1 MDFQSEAQLEEELL
15 HLLVEQNFTKVDI
28 NNIDDLLNNFRQ
40 QINILNT
47 IPLKGNNL
55 TDREFDRLL
64 TQINGKS
71 VYQSAKILRDKLI
84 LTRDDNSQIYLE
96 LLNTKDY
103 TQNIFQIANQITV
116 KEKYTNRYDVTILIN
131 GLPLV
136 QIELKRRGNDLKEAF
151 NQIERYRKHSYSG
164 LFRFVQIFVIS
175 NGVDTKYFTNSDT
188 KPLYTFTFFWT
199 DEHNR
204 RITKLSDFT
213 KVFFNSSHLL
223 DMLADYMII
232 NDTDKNLMIM
242 RPYQV
247 YATKALI
254 KQALTTDKGGYIWH
268 TTGSGKTL
276 TSFKCSQ
283 ILAHNPAIK
292 KIFFVVDRSDL
303 DRQTLQEFN
312 KFEAN
317 SVDNTDNTKI
327 LIKQIDDEHKHF
339 IVTTIQKFAKAASM
353 PKYKSIFAKYADDKI
368 VIIFDECHRSTFG
381 KQLNCIKKVFPH
393 LQIFGFTGTP
403 RFPQNK
409 SQDGRTTADIFG
421 KCLHTYLIKDAIFD
435 HNVLG
440 FNVEYIKTFDGQYD
454 PTDTTKVQSI
464 DTQEVFDNPERL
476 TLIARH
482 IVKYHDIKTHNRRY
496 NALFAVSSVEI
507 LIKYYDIFKN
517 LHTDLKIAAIFTFGA
532 NEEAE
537 IKDEHSRDALERII
551 TDYNQLYKTNYDTNT
566 FSAYANDLMKKIKT
580 AQVDIVIV
588 VGMML
593 TGFDAKVLNT
603 LYVDK
608 NLEYH
613 NLLQAYSRTNR
624 VEHSTKPFGNIVC
637 YRNLKENT
645 DNAIKLF
652 SQTDSIDEVLSQN
665 LDFYLVKL
673 KQAITDLLQITPTVE
688 SVDNLQTEEQQRDFI
703 LAFRKVSQLLNI
715 LNNFTE
721 FDFNK
726 YITAINTQDFM
737 DYKSKY
743 LTIYEQL
750 KNHTETNKVSILNDI
765 DFCIELVATD
775 RINTTYIMNLI
786 HNIER
791 NDIIK
796 QQMEINQI
804 KAELKN
810 SDDIQLRFKI
820 DLIEKFLDKVVPKLD
835 ADTSIDDAYNNF
847 VQKERTAEITAF
859 AKEHDINADFLQ
871 NEISDYEY
879 TGIISKAKIMQTI
892 KKSFLEKAKIAT
904 LAVNFIKNN
913 VQKYL

>member
-15 HLLVEQNFTKVDI
+15 HFLVEQNFTKVDI

-47 IPLKGNNL
+47 VPLKGINL
-55 TDREFDRLL
+55 TDKEFDRLL
-64 TQINGKS
+64 TQISGKS

-84 LTRDDNSQIYLE
+84 LTRDDNSQVYLE
-96 LLNTKDY
+96 LLNMKDY
-103 TQNIFQIANQITV
+103 KQNIFQIANQITV

-164 LFRFVQIFVIS
+164 LFRFVQIFIIS
-175 NGVDTKYFTNSDT
+175 NGVDTKYFANSDT
-188 KPLYTFTFFWT
+188 KPLYSFTFFWT

-204 RITKLSDFT
+204 RITKLSDFS
-213 KVFFNSSHLL
+213 KVFLNTPHLL
-223 DMLADYMII
+223 DMITDYMII

-292 KIFFVVDRSDL
+292 KVFFVVDRSDL

-312 KFEAN
+312 KFETN

-327 LIKQIDDEHKHF
+327 LVKQIADEHKNF
-339 IVTTIQKFAKAASM
+339 IVTTIQKLAKAASSS
-353 PKYKSIFAKYADDKI
+353 KYQSIFAKYTDDKI
-368 VIIFDECHRSTFG
+368 IIIFDECHRSTFG
-381 KQLNCIKKVFPH
+381 KQLNCIKKAFPH
-393 LQIFGFTGTP
+393 IQIFGFTGTP
-403 RFPQNK
+403 RFLQNK

-454 PTDTTKVQSI
+454 PTDNTKVQNI
-464 DTQEVFDNPERL
+464 DTQEVFDSPKRL
-476 TLIARH
+476 SLIAQH

-496 NALFAVSSVEI
+496 NALFAVSSVDV

-517 LHTDLKIAAIFTFGA
+517 MQTDLKIAAIFTFGA

-537 IKDEHSRDALERII
+537 FKDEHSRDALERII
-551 TDYNQLYKTNYDTNT
+551 ADYNQLYKTNYDTNT
-566 FSAYANDLMKKIKT
+566 FSAYTNDLMKKIKT
-580 AQVDIVIV
+580 AQIDIVIV

-603 LYVDK
+603 LYIDK

-645 DNAIKLF
+645 DNAVKLF
-652 SQTDSIDEVLSQN
+652 SQTNSVDEVLTQDLN
-665 LDFYLVKL
+665 FYITKL
-673 KQAITDLLQITPTVE
+673 KQAVNDLIRIAPTAE
-688 SVDNLQTEEQQRDFI
+688 NVDDLQTEEQLRDFI
-703 LAFRKVSQLLNI
+703 LAFRKVSRLQNI
-715 LNNFTE
+715 LGNFTE
-721 FDFNK
+721 FDFDK
-726 YITAINTQDFM
+726 YIIAINTQDFM

-750 KNHTETNKVSILNDI
+750 KNSTKTNKVSILSDI

-786 HNIER
+786 RNIER

-796 QQMEINQI
+796 QQTEIEQI
-804 KAELKN
+804 KSELKN
-810 SDDIQLRFKI
+810 SDDIQLRYKI
-820 DLIEKFLDKVVPKLD
+820 DLIEKFLDKVVPKLNT
-835 ADTSIDDAYNNF
+835 DTSIDDAYNDF
-847 VQKERTAEITAF
+847 ETEERQHEINTFAEENDLD
-859 AKEHDINADFLQ
+859 AKFLQ

-879 TGIISKAKIMQTI
+879 TGIINKAKIMQTI
-892 KKSFLEKAKIAT
+892 KKSFLEKTKIAT

>member
-1 MDFQSEAQLEEELL
+1 M
-15 HLLVEQNFTKVDI
+15 
-28 NNIDDLLNNFRQ
+28 
-40 QINILNT
+40 
-47 IPLKGNNL
+47 
-55 TDREFDRLL
+55 
-64 TQINGKS
+64 
-71 VYQSAKILRDKLI
+71 
-84 LTRDDNSQIYLE
+84 
-96 LLNTKDY
+96 
-103 TQNIFQIANQITV
+103 
-116 KEKYTNRYDVTILIN
+116 
-131 GLPLV
+131 
-136 QIELKRRGNDLKEAF
+136 
-151 NQIERYRKHSYSG
+151 
-164 LFRFVQIFVIS
+164 
-175 NGVDTKYFTNSDT
+175 
-188 KPLYTFTFFWT
+188 
-199 DEHNR
+199 
-204 RITKLSDFT
+204 
-213 KVFFNSSHLL
+213 
-223 DMLADYMII
+223 
-232 NDTDKNLMIM
+232 
-242 RPYQV
+242 
-247 YATKALI
+247 
-254 KQALTTDKGGYIWH
+254 
-268 TTGSGKTL
+268 
-276 TSFKCSQ
+276 
-283 ILAHNPAIK
+283 
-292 KIFFVVDRSDL
+292 
-303 DRQTLQEFN
+303 
-312 KFEAN
+312 
-317 SVDNTDNTKI
+317 
-327 LIKQIDDEHKHF
+327 
-339 IVTTIQKFAKAASM
+339 
-353 PKYKSIFAKYADDKI
+353 
-368 VIIFDECHRSTFG
+368 
-381 KQLNCIKKVFPH
+381 
-393 LQIFGFTGTP
+393 
-403 RFPQNK
+403 QNK

-673 KQAITDLLQITPTVE
+673 KQAITDLLQITPTAE

-726 YITAINTQDFM
+726 YITAIN
-737 DYKSKY
+737 
-743 LTIYEQL
+743 
-750 KNHTETNKVSILNDI
+750 
-765 DFCIELVATD
+765 
-775 RINTTYIMNLI
+775 NL
-786 HNIER
+786 
-791 NDIIK
+791 
-796 QQMEINQI
+796 
-804 KAELKN
+804 
-810 SDDIQLRFKI
+810 
-820 DLIEKFLDKVVPKLD
+820 
-835 ADTSIDDAYNNF
+835 
-847 VQKERTAEITAF
+847 
-859 AKEHDINADFLQ
+859 
-871 NEISDYEY
+871 
-879 TGIISKAKIMQTI
+879 
-892 KKSFLEKAKIAT
+892 
-904 LAVNFIKNN
+904 
-913 VQKYL
+913 

>member
-283 ILAHNPAIK
+283 ILAHNPAVK
-292 KIFFVVDRSDL
+292 KVFFVVDRSDL
-303 DRQTLQEFN
+303 DRQTLTEFN

-317 SVDNTDNTKI
+317 SVDTTDNTKI
-327 LIKQIDDEHKHF
+327 LVKQINDEHKNF
-339 IVTTIQKFAKAASM
+339 IVTTIQKLAKAAGNT
-353 PKYKSIFAKYADDKI
+353 KYQSVFAKYTDDKI

-381 KQLNCIKKVFPH
+381 KQLNCIKKAFPH
-393 LQIFGFTGTP
+393 VQIFGFTGTP
-403 RFPQNK
+403 RFLQNK

-580 AQVDIVIV
+580 SQIDIVIV

-603 LYVDK
+603 LYIDK

-624 VEHSTKPFGNIVC
+624 VEHTTKPFGNIIC

-645 DNAIKLF
+645 DNAIRLF
-652 SQTDSIDEVLSQN
+652 SQTDNIDDVLTHDLASYLKEMQDAINELTQIAPKAQN
-665 LDFYLVKL
+665 
-673 KQAITDLLQITPTVE
+673 
-688 SVDNLQTEEQQRDFI
+688 VDDLQTEEEQRDFV
-703 LAFRKVSQLLNI
+703 LAFRRVSRLQNVLS
-715 LNNFTE
+715 NFIE
-721 FDFNK
+721 FDFDK
-726 YITAINTQDFM
+726 DITNMSTQDFM

-743 LTIYEQL
+743 FTIYENL
-750 KNHTETNKVSILNDI
+750 KNDTSKEKASILNDI

-786 HNIER
+786 RNIER

-796 QQMEINQI
+796 QQTEINHI
-804 KAELKN
+804 KKELKN
-810 SDDIQLRFKI
+810 SDDMKLRYKI
-820 DLIEKFLDKVVPKLD
+820 DLIENFLDEVVPKLTPD
-835 ADTSIDDAYNNF
+835 SSIDDAYNDF
-847 VQKERTAEITAF
+847 ETQERTKEINNF
-859 AKEHDINADFLQ
+859 AKEHELDTEVLQ
-871 NEISDYEY
+871 NEISEYEY
-879 TGIISKAKIMQTI
+879 TGITNKSNIMKFI
-892 KKSFLEKAKIAT
+892 KKPFLEKMKIANAAIT
-904 LAVNFIKNN
+904 FIKNN